1 MRKEKGMKTIL
12 VVDDDEMNLSIA
24 RFILQKEN
32 YQVKTAY
39 SGMECLEML
48 KEEWIDLVLLD
59 VEMPIMNGI
68 KTLEIIREK
77 PEYAG
82 LPVVFLTADAT
93 EDTVIAAGKLNATGY
108 VKKPYEPKVLLERV
122 GKILQ

>member
-12 VVDDDEMNLSIA
+12 VVDDDEMNLSLA

-39 SGMECLEML
+39 SGMECLEIL
-48 KEEWIDLVLLD
+48 KEQWIDLVLLD

-77 PEYAG
+77 QEYAG
-82 LPVVFLTADAT
+82 LPVMFLTADAT

-122 GKILQ
+122 RKILQ